1 MHRFALSF
9 AALAL
14 LALASCV
21 HEEAETPSQESLY
34 DEPER
39 PNDFFLQGSGGH
51 VVHATIGAGTAI
63 GPVVNVGLYAED
75 DGTFLRGLMLG
86 KTLSAAVKGP
96 EVEGLWGAEPM
107 RLRVTRMEKRHH
119 VEGLLRGR
127 ITDLWIGPDAITG
140 TVGLCGLDLA
150 ARRGRVYEG
159 SLRCGG
165 SMEMVSV
172 RIPEALARWGQTASA
187 AMVAMLLTG

>member
-1 MHRFALSF
+1 MPRLP
-9 AALAL
+9 LPL
-14 LALASCV
+14 LALSLLAPASCV
-21 HEEAETPSQESLY
+21 YEEPNTPSQEALY
-34 DEPER
+34 DEPAR

-51 VVHATIGAGTAI
+51 VVHATIGEGTAI

-75 DGTFLRGLMLG
+75 DGKVLRGLMLG
-86 KTLSAAVKGP
+86 KTLSAEVRGP
-96 EVEGLWGAEPM
+96 EVEGLWGAEPI
-107 RLRVTRMEKRHH
+107 RLRVTRMEKRLH

-127 ITDLWIGPDAITG
+127 ITDLWIGPEAITG
-140 TVGLCGLDLA
+140 TIGLCGIDVT
-150 ARRGRVYEG
+150 RRGQIHEG

-172 RIPEALARWGQTASA
+172 RIPEALSGWGETASA